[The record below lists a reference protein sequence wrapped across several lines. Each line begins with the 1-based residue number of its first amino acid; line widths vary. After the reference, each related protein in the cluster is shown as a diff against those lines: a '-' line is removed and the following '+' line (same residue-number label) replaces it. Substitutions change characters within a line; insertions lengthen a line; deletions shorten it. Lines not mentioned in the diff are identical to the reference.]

1 MSSRI
6 DYLVHRL
13 SLQPHPEGGFYAPA
27 FRSEQQIETTSLNG
41 NWKGPRSLYSSI
53 FFLLTAN
60 HHSSWHRIASDEIW
74 HLYEGD
80 DICVHILHP
89 DGTYSLERLS
99 NKAGKEKFSA
109 IVKAGCWFASHCEGA
124 LGYAL
129 SGCTLAPG
137 FDFEDFE
144 LGNTQELI
152 KVYPEYAKIIKKY
165 AK

>member
-6 DYLVHRL
+6 EYLVQHL
-13 SLQPHPEGGFYAPA
+13 DLQAHPEGGFYAPA
-27 FRSEQQIETTSLNG
+27 FRSEQVLDTTTLNG
-41 NWKGPRSLYSSI
+41 SWKRPRTLYSSI

-89 DGTYSLERLS
+89 DGSYSQERLS
-99 NKAGKEKFSA
+99 NKVGKEKFSA

-124 LGYAL
+124 LGYSL

-152 KVYPEYAKIIKKY
+152 KVYPEYAEIIKKY